1 MNNLGKTL
9 IIGVVSITGVLLG
22 LGLSLWRDGGEEG
35 PDGIDWVTATKEAEK
50 YLETSDPE
58 EIECPEPG
66 DGFASGAREDSGVTW
81 AKLLRGPPGVP
92 VLDPKTNTVKLWCF
106 KKDDDG
112 KHRISLMAAKPKT

>member
-35 PDGIDWVTATKEAEK
+35 RDGIDWVTATKEAEK
-50 YLETSDPE
+50 YLRPATRRRSSVWNPETVRLRSE
-58 EIECPEPG
+58 G
-66 DGFASGAREDSGVTW
+66 GSGVTW
-81 AKLLRGPPGVP
+81 AKLLGVP
-92 VLDPKTNTVKLWCF
+92 GRPGSRPETNTVKLWCF

-112 KHRISLMAAKPKT
+112 KYRISLMAAKPKT